1 MKIEDVKKNLNK
13 AVTYKDNSNT
23 YILTGCIIRKND
35 KGYYYQ
41 AEILDTVHGK
51 SLIICSL
58 DDVTERN
65 NM

>member
-35 KGYYYQ
+35 KVYYYQ
-41 AEILDTVHGK
+41 AEILDTV
-51 SLIICSL
+51 L
-58 DDVTERN
+58 
-65 NM
+65 

>member
-23 YILTGCIIRKND
+23 YILTGCIIRKNQ

-41 AEILDTVHGK
+41 AEILDTVHGN
-51 SLIICSL
+51 SVIICSL

-65 NM
+65 NS